1 VNIHEYQAK
10 ELLRSYGVPVPPGEV
25 AYSDRAAARVAEDIG
40 GSRWVVKAQIHAG
53 GRGKAGGVKLA
64 SSVPELR
71 ELTDTMIGIRLATAQ
86 TGETGQLVQRVLVER
101 ACRIDR
107 EFYLG
112 LTIDRASQRVTV
124 IASAEGGVDI
134 EEVARDHRE
143 RIHTEVV
150 DPATGLLDFQC
161 RKLATATG
169 LAHRM
174 SAFVKLVKRLYAL
187 FLEKDA
193 LLLEINPLVVTED
206 GDFLALDCKIS
217 FDDNALFRQGEVAE
231 LRDFDEED
239 TKEVDASGHGLNY
252 IALDGQVGCIVNGAG
267 LAMATMD
274 AIVLHGARPANFLDV
289 GGGASPEKV
298 ANAFRIVLEDPNVR
312 VIFVNIFAGIN
323 RCDWI
328 ATGIVQATKT
338 QEIQVPIVVRLA
350 GTNVEEGRVIL
361 AESGLALVI
370 AEDLDDGAR
379 KAAAALAALEAGYE
393 GVPDG
398 LKQRSSGPQPQGVSS

>member
-10 ELLRSYGVPVPPGEV
+10 ELLRRASIPVPPGEV
-25 AYSDRAAARVAEDIG
+25 VYSDRAATHVAEDIG
-40 GSRWVVKAQIHAG
+40 GTRWVVKAQIHAG
-53 GRGKAGGVKLA
+53 GRGKAGGVRVA
-64 SSVPELR
+64 SSLAELR
-71 ELTDTMIGIRLATAQ
+71 ELTDTMIGTRLATAQ
-86 TGETGQLVQRVLVER
+86 TSAEGQLVQRVLVER

-112 LTIDRASQRVTV
+112 LTVDRARQRIAV
-124 IASAEGGVDI
+124 IASADGGIHI
-134 EEVARDHRE
+134 EDVAREHPE
-143 RIHTEVV
+143 RIHTETV

-161 RKLATATG
+161 RKLATSIG

-174 SAFVKLVKRLYAL
+174 SPFVRLLKRLYAL
-187 FLEKDA
+187 FLDHDA
-193 LLLEINPLVVTED
+193 LLLEINPLVVTDD

-217 FDDNALFRQGEVAE
+217 FDDNALFRQGAVAE

-239 TKEVDASGHGLNY
+239 PKEVEASGHGLNY
-252 IALDGQVGCIVNGAG
+252 IALDGEVGCIVNGAG

-328 ATGIVQATKT
+328 ATGVVQAART
-338 QEIQVPIVVRLA
+338 QRIEVPIVVRLA
-350 GTNVEEGRVIL
+350 GTNVDEGRAIL
-361 AESGLALVI
+361 EASGLTLVI

-379 KAAAALAALEAGYE
+379 KASAALAALEAGYE
-393 GVPDG
+393 GVPI
-398 LKQRSSGPQPQGVSS
+398 GVAS